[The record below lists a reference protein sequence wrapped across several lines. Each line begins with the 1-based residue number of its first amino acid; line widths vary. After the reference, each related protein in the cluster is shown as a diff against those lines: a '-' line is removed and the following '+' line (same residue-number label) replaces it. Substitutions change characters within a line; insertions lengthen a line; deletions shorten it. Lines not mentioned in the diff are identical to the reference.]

1 MQLNPPSDQH
11 SSLPTATFDQQCLTL
26 SILSLLVLA
35 DPASLDQRGHV
46 SSFCGT
52 FFSRPSRRVTLFI
65 LQSIQRGP
73 VCSQWARTCITENRT
88 HLHLYCLKAGWI
100 GIRPSSM
107 STRLFFYSQDRRVVT
122 PFSYYFLLRLRI
134 RACTYVRMWGMTV
147 YDISDSCFHFQLY
160 LSWSYA
166 FAVSYFC
173 ADVFLS

>member
-11 SSLPTATFDQQCLTL
+11 LSLPTATFDRQCLTL
-26 SILSLLVLA
+26 SILSLLVLT

-46 SSFCGT
+46 SPFCGT

-107 STRLFFYSQDRRVVT
+107 STRLFFYSQDRRHSL
-122 PFSYYFLLRLRI
+122 FLLFFLYFLLRLGSGLVLTYGCGVWLCMTSATLAFI
-134 RACTYVRMWGMTV
+134 FSCTFRDLTH
-147 YDISDSCFHFQLY
+147 S
-160 LSWSYA
+160 
-166 FAVSYFC
+166 
-173 ADVFLS
+173 